1 MNKKQKKDKQVLENL
16 DRIVAG
22 QKLKDEP
29 GLDDDTKA
37 ALELSREMTSWPKSP
52 SKEFKT
58 QLKAKIIHQLAEQN
72 KQEDLKDGSSEFR
85 DLLHR
90 PAWQFTIAAVLL
102 AIIALIIYLIFL
114 FINK

>member
-1 MNKKQKKDKQVLENL
+1 MNKKQKKDKLVLENM

-22 QKLKDEP
+22 EKLKDES

-37 ALELSREMTSWPKSP
+37 ALELTREMTSWPKSP
-52 SKEFKT
+52 SKEFEAE
-58 QLKAKIIHQLAEQN
+58 LKVRVVHRLAEQN
-72 KQEDLKDGSSEFR
+72 KQQDLKNGSPEFR

-102 AIIALIIYLIFL
+102 AIIALIIYLVFL
-114 FINK
+114 F